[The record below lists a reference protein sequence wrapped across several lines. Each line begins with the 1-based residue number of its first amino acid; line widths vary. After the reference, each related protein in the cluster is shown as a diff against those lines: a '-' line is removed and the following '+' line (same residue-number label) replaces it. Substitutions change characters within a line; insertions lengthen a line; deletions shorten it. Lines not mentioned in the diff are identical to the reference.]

1 MLRPVSQGLYMPFCP
16 KCRTEYR
23 EGYSVC
29 ADCGSGLVP
38 GLPEGEDEELPK
50 YGVPANDHPL
60 KRGYLRLFAGEV
72 DAGTTS
78 RRIKALCLVL
88 ISVATFYVAYLTAI
102 SLDFHFEA
110 RIWEGASLTQYI
122 SWFFYTLFPFE
133 HMLVIILSLFLAGTL
148 MPPYR
153 AVMFRLM
160 SYVALLMAVWYFVG
174 MVFLVIN
181 AIENGI
187 WNEITSVALFVT
199 GIAMMAICSFLG
211 AASALLSYRLRAM
224 VTTERM
230 KNG

>member
-1 MLRPVSQGLYMPFCP
+1 LVSRLPTEENEEYP
-16 KCRTEYR
+16 K
-23 EGYSVC
+23 
-29 ADCGSGLVP
+29 SGVP
-38 GLPEGEDEELPK
+38 G
-50 YGVPANDHPL
+50 NDHPW

-78 RRIKALCLVL
+78 KRIKALCWVL
-88 ISVATFYVAYLTAI
+88 ILVASYYVVHLTAI

-133 HMLVIILSLFLAGTL
+133 YMLVIILSLFLAGTL
-148 MPPYR
+148 MPPRR
-153 AVMFRLM
+153 AVIFRLM
-160 SYVALLMAVWYFVG
+160 SYVALLMAVWYFTG
-174 MVFLVIN
+174 MVFLVIS

-199 GIAMMAICSFLG
+199 GISMMAISSFLG
-211 AASALLSYRLRAM
+211 AASALLSRRLRATI
-224 VTTERM
+224 TTERM